1 MTVPGR
7 TKWAAWWV
15 PGLAGLLMMGAAT
28 WSPAAP
34 PRLPDVFWDD
44 AELTDVYFVDPDH
57 GWAVGD
63 RGVILATDDGGRN
76 WRLQRSPVP
85 CRLESVWF
93 SDERHGWIV
102 GGWTHPYT
110 HLTSGVIL
118 RTADGGERWEHLT
131 RAPLPALKRVQFL
144 DHRHGW
150 AVGAGSALYPAGV
163 YWTDDAGL
171 SWSSV
176 APVEHSGWTCGDF
189 SSLDAGV
196 VVGHGSEVVEVRQRR
211 MLAAEAPRSGPRS
224 ARSVRLGATGGGS
237 IPGTAR
243 PLGWLVGDGG
253 LVLQTADAGRTWH
266 PPPTRLPGGMA
277 QYFDFTALAVRGDR
291 CWIAGSPGTRIL
303 HSPDRGETWQVWD
316 TGQTLPLRALSFV
329 DAQRGWAVGALGTI
343 LATRDGGQSWTVQR
357 SGGQRAAWL
366 GLFSSANRVPLEMVV
381 DLAGND
387 GFLGV
392 VEVLSH
398 FDREAEVY
406 ETSILEDRLR
416 QAISSTGGSWAHV
429 PWNFPSAPG
438 GCQLSSSE
446 LLASWDLKHDGQPQA
461 RLQEYLVRR
470 IRQWRPEIIITEP
483 TQAGAPVPLSHLV
496 SQAVLAAVEAAAD
509 PLQES
514 EQAVVTGLEP
524 WRVKK
529 VFSFEGRD
537 APAALNLT
545 TSQLAPRLATSVTDQ
560 AQLGWQLLHRQY
572 QRPAH
577 TLGFR
582 LLVNRLSHEL
592 GPQSFFGGIALVPG
606 SEVRRKLAPPP
617 PQDARTLGRLI
628 QQRRNIEQLLRN
640 VSGSPRPSNA
650 WLGQVEELIR
660 GLDDQAAG
668 QVLFELARSLKDAGQ
683 PDLAVDV
690 YDFLI
695 NRFPNHPLSEAAVV
709 WLVQYTSSSEARR
722 AWPPATAD
730 HFEPEERTRTY
741 AAWIQQHR
749 PALYAE
755 PRVRFPLLAAERGFE
770 DSTSS
775 TSGYLN
781 AMAKQRPRDAWWRCA
796 QSELWIA
803 SPNRSA
809 PKPVARSAATPQRP
823 YLDGRLDEPFW
834 QQAEPLVLT
843 SKYQNDQDWP
853 ARVLLAHDD
862 SYLYLAAQ
870 VRKAPGIDYPSSD
883 QPRPRTAELTD
894 RDRIEVLID
903 VDRDYSTYYR
913 LTIDSR
919 GWVRDECLG
928 SSHWTPEW
936 YVATDQDEHS
946 WTVEAAIA
954 WSELVAQRPAPGAV
968 WALGVQRLVPGRGFQ
983 AWNHPARP
991 RITPEGFGLL
1001 RFETP

>member
-7 TKWAAWWV
+7 TKWVARLVSATAW
-15 PGLAGLLMMGAAT
+15 LLVGGAA
-28 WSPAAP
+28 AHIDAYP
-34 PRLPDVFWDD
+34 PRMPEVFLED
-44 AELTDVYFVDPDH
+44 AELTDVFFVDPDH

-63 RGVILATDDGGRN
+63 RGVILATDDGGRH
-76 WRLQRSPVP
+76 WRVQPSPVP

-118 RTADGGERWEHLT
+118 RTTDGGGRWEKLT
-131 RAPLPALKRVQFL
+131 RAHLPALKRVQFL
-144 DHRHGW
+144 DRRHGW
-150 AVGAGSALYPAGV
+150 AVGAASALFPAGV

-176 APVEHSGWTCGDF
+176 APLEHDGWTCADF
-189 SSLDAGV
+189 SGPDAGV
-196 VVGHGSEVVEVRQRR
+196 VVGRGPQVAEIRQRR
-211 MLAAEAPRSGPRS
+211 LLATEAPSSGRRSG
-224 ARSVRLGATGGGS
+224 RSVRLSATGGG
-237 IPGTAR
+237 PVAGAHR

-253 LVLQTADAGRTWH
+253 LVLQTEDGGRTWRA
-266 PPPTRLPGGMA
+266 PPTRLPGGMTT
-277 QYFDFTALAVRGDR
+277 YFDFAALAVRGDR
-291 CWIAGSPGTRIL
+291 CWIAGAPGTRIL
-303 HSPDRGETWQVWD
+303 HSADRGETWQVFD

-329 DAQRGWAVGALGTI
+329 DDQRGWAVGALGTI

-357 SGGQRAAWL
+357 SGGERAAWL

-381 DLAGND
+381 DLSGND
-387 GFLGV
+387 GFLGA
-392 VEVLSH
+392 VEVLSQ
-398 FDREAEVY
+398 FGKEAGVQ
-406 ETSILEDRLR
+406 ETSPLEDRLR
-416 QAISSTGGSWAHV
+416 EAVSHAGGSSAHV
-429 PWNFPSAPG
+429 PWNFPSPPG
-438 GCQLSSSE
+438 GCQLPGAK
-446 LLASWDLKHDGQPQA
+446 LLAGWDPQNKGRPQA

-483 TQAGAPVPLSHLV
+483 TQAGDQLPLSHLV

-514 EQAVVTGLEP
+514 DQAILTGLEP

-545 TSQLAPRLATSVTDQ
+545 TSQLAHRLATSVTDQ
-560 AQLGWQLLHRQY
+560 AQLGWQRLHRQY
-572 QRPAH
+572 HWPAQ

-617 PQDARTLGRLI
+617 SQDVRSLGRLI
-628 QQRRNIEQLLRN
+628 QQRRNIEQFLRN
-640 VSGSPRPSNA
+640 VATSPQRSDV

-660 GLDDQAAG
+660 GLDAQASG
-668 QVLFELARSLKDAGQ
+668 QVLFELARSLKDSGQ
-683 PDLAVDV
+683 LDLAVDV
-690 YDFLI
+690 YDFLL

-709 WLVQYTSSSEARR
+709 WLVQYTGSSEARQS
-722 AWPPATAD
+722 WV
-730 HFEPEERTRTY
+730 EPRPDRPEAEEQARTY
-741 AAWIQQHR
+741 AAWIRQHR
-749 PALYAE
+749 PSLYAE
-755 PRVRFPLLAAERGFE
+755 PIVRFPLLAAERGPG
-770 DSTSS
+770 SG

-781 AMAKQRPRDAWWRCA
+781 SMAKQRPRDAWWRCA

-803 SPNRSA
+803 SPNRAA
-809 PKPVARSAATPQRP
+809 PKPIARSQVAPQRP
-823 YLDGRLDEPFW
+823 QLDGRLDEPFW
-834 QQAEPLVLT
+834 QQAEPLTLT
-843 SKYQNDQDWP
+843 SRHQDDQDWP
-853 ARVLLAHDD
+853 ATVLLAHDD
-862 SYLYLAAQ
+862 DYLYLAAQ
-870 VRKAPGIDYPSSD
+870 VRKAPGVEYPSCD
-883 QPRPRTAELTD
+883 QPRPRKAELTD
-894 RDRIEVLID
+894 RDRIEILID
-903 VDRDYSTYYR
+903 VDRDYATYYR
-913 LTIDSR
+913 LIIDSR

-928 SSHWTPEW
+928 SPDWNPEW
-936 YVATDQDEHS
+936 YVAAVQDEHH
-946 WTVEAAIA
+946 WTIEAAIA
-954 WSELVAQRPAPGAV
+954 WSQLVEQPPMPGAY

-1001 RFETP
+1001 RFEKRP